1 VRDVAGR
8 TFAIVQEYVP
18 EYRAPLFDRLAEALS
33 ERGDELTVFAGNP
46 AGALA
51 QRRDG
56 VQERPW
62 LRRIRQRELRLF
74 GKRLTLRVLPRDVWR
89 ADLIVVEQARRNLDL
104 PLLLLWN
111 RTARKTA
118 LWGHGADVVK
128 VPSRFERLYSR
139 LITRKATWFFAY
151 TPAGAEWAAAIGRDP
166 QRTTVLHNSTDV
178 RQLREEL
185 AAVDATNAE
194 GQVAFIGGLDD
205 SKKIVELI
213 AIGEAAHRADP
224 DFRLVVGGD
233 GQLRPAVES
242 AAARF
247 AWLDYRGAVSGA
259 AKAVLLRESDLL
271 LLPGRV
277 GLVALDSLVAGR
289 PIVTLA
295 SSLHGPEFG
304 YLEPGRTCVVADG
317 VEDAARSIV
326 RLLRDRQELVTMQE
340 RCHRVS
346 EEYSVEKMA
355 HHFQDGLNAAI
366 KDDDE

>member
-1 VRDVAGR
+1 VRDVTGR

-18 EYRAPLFDRLAEALS
+18 AYRAPLFDRLAEALS
-33 ERGDELTVFAGNP
+33 HAGDELTVFAGDP

-74 GKRLTLRVLPRDVWR
+74 GKRLTLRVLPRDVLR

-139 LITRKATWFFAY
+139 LITQKATWFFAY
-151 TPAGAEWAAAIGRDP
+151 TPAGAEWAAGIGRDP
-166 QRTTVLHNSTDV
+166 QRTTVLYNSTDV

-185 AAVDATNAE
+185 AAVEPTKSE
-194 GQVAFIGGLDD
+194 RQVAFIGGLDG
-205 SKKIVELI
+205 SKKIAELI
-213 AIGEAAHRADP
+213 AIGETAHRADP
-224 DFRLVVGGD
+224 DFRLVIGGD
-233 GQLRPAVES
+233 GQLRPTVES

-259 AKAVLLRESDLL
+259 AKAALLRDSDLL

-289 PIVTLA
+289 PIITLA

-317 VEDAARSIV
+317 VEDAAWSVV
-326 RLLRDRQELVTMQE
+326 RLLHERQELLTMQE
-340 RCHRVS
+340 HCRRAS
-346 EEYSVEKMA
+346 EEYSVENMA

-366 KDDDE
+366 KDDNE